1 MVDVIVVVMVM
12 EDKEFYKVGELVVVV
27 MIEIVIVIIGDV
39 YKVIILQIIENNFGK
54 FGFQLMRV

>member
-39 YKVIILQIIENNFGK
+39 YKVIILQIIENNFRK
-54 FGFQLMRV
+54 FGFQFMRV